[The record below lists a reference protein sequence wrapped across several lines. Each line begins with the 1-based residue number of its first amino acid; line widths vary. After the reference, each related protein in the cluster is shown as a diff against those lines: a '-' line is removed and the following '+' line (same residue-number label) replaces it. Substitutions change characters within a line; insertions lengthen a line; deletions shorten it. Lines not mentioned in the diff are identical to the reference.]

1 MCTRSRVSK
10 ISCKIFIVNIH
21 GDIKTKH
28 PREKRE
34 CTHSFPQPKHTENN
48 KLFEMSKIIA

>member
-21 GDIKTKH
+21 DDIKTNH

-34 CTHSFPQPKHTENN
+34 CTYSLPQAKHTENN